1 MIKAVLFDLDGT
13 LVNSL
18 EDLATS
24 TNFALERFG
33 FPTHETEK
41 FKYFVGDGM
50 PKLIERVLPE
60 DKRDCET
67 HSLVLECF
75 MNHYREHYIDKTSV
89 YIGITELLN
98 CLKQRNIKLAVVSN
112 KAQEMAVTVTEKLFG
127 NGLFDIVCGKQE
139 GYPPKPDPTL
149 TLKVISEL
157 SVKPEECVFVGDSG
171 MDMAVAKNAK
181 CVPVG
186 VLWGFREM
194 AELLNFGADFVVSN
208 PNEIL
213 QIIGEINEI

>member
-18 EDLATS
+18 EDLANS
-24 TNFALERFG
+24 TNYALEKFG

-60 DKRDCET
+60 DKRDTKT

-75 MNHYREHYIDKTSV
+75 MNHYREHYVDKTAA
-89 YIGITELLN
+89 YNGINELIN
-98 CLKQRNIKLAVVSN
+98 SLKEKGLKIAVISN
-112 KAQEMAVTVTEKLFG
+112 KAQEMAVTVANKLFG
-127 NGLFDIVCGKQE
+127 DVFDIVCGKQE
-139 GYPPKPDPTL
+139 GYPAKPDPAL
-149 TLKVISEL
+149 TLKVINDL
-157 SVKPEECVFVGDSG
+157 GVTPNECVFIGDSG

-181 CVPVG
+181 CHSIG
-186 VLWGFREM
+186 VLWGFRTME
-194 AELLNFGADFVVSN
+194 ELGDYGADYIVHMPF
-208 PNEIL
+208 EIL